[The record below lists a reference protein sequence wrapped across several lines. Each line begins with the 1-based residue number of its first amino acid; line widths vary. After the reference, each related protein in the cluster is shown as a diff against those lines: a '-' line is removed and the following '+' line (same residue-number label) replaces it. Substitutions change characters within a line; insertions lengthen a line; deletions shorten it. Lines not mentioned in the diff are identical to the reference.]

1 MAARGAVAGATVMPG
16 VTGVT
21 GVAGVVVAVKEAS
34 VREAESGQAAVTS

>member
-21 GVAGVVVAVKEAS
+21 GVVVAVKEAS